1 MSATFVDVT
10 GEAEQFADL
19 FSYLA
24 SLKPELKGD
33 ADEKNIE
40 KGVEQNKQG
49 ELLKKLLSH
58 QQLVLEQGAEK
69 DVEGFFGLQT
79 TLILKHGGSSTK
91 DLLHQQVKAIA
102 ANPKEKSLV
111 KITVLNNMYNLAQ
124 DADLRAEIFVS
135 LLKCAESNSDLV
147 YPLFDTVEDKF
158 REWKSSVAQ
167 KREVYKLLR
176 EMTREKE
183 TAFYNKFSLKY
194 FKTFEANEVATVTG
208 EAKAYALEVLKS
220 KDNYQYDELFSLA
233 VVKALEKSDASV
245 FQLLKIFNNGDLDN
259 FASFSQSE
267 VSALGLDSDVLRRKI
282 SMLTLIS
289 LANQKSELSY
299 AEVIK
304 ALKLQN
310 EDEVEYWV
318 ITAVGEKLLEAKM
331 DPTAK
336 TITVAR
342 SSHRSFDKAQWE
354 GLRDRVALWKENL
367 VSVLKVI
374 QSAKNDKQ
382 IA

>member
-1 MSATFVDVT
+1 M
-10 GEAEQFADL
+10 
-19 FSYLA
+19 
-24 SLKPELKGD
+24 
-33 ADEKNIE
+33 
-40 KGVEQNKQG
+40 
-49 ELLKKLLSH
+49 
-58 QQLVLEQGAEK
+58 
-69 DVEGFFGLQT
+69 
-79 TLILKHGGSSTK
+79 
-91 DLLHQQVKAIA
+91 
-102 ANPKEKSLV
+102 
-111 KITVLNNMYNLAQ
+111 
-124 DADLRAEIFVS
+124 
-135 LLKCAESNSDLV
+135 
-147 YPLFDTVEDKF
+147 
-158 REWKSSVAQ
+158 
-167 KREVYKLLR
+167 
-176 EMTREKE
+176 
-183 TAFYNKFSLKY
+183 
-194 FKTFEANEVATVTG
+194 
-208 EAKAYALEVLKS
+208 EVLKS

-336 TITVAR
+336 TITVA
-342 SSHRSFDKAQWE
+342 
-354 GLRDRVALWKENL
+354 
-367 VSVLKVI
+367 
-374 QSAKNDKQ
+374 
-382 IA
+382 